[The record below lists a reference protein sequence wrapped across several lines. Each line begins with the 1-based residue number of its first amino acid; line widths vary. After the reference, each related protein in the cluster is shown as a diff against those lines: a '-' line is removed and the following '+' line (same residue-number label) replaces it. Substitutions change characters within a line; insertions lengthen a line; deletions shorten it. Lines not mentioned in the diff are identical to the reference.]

1 MAIHE
6 YRNRLR
12 TTVGASAAPYG
23 YTLATW
29 TTGAVLVRTH
39 GIPNFLESF
48 GFVVGAV
55 VGFAFVVLVAF
66 GGLTRHFD
74 STHNDDT
81 PVIWGSLHFFSV
93 GLAIGAATLVAY
105 LVDNVYPWPSL
116 IAWPLG
122 GFLYTAAYL
131 LIAGAESYVAYRW
144 DHREGA

>member
-1 MAIHE
+1 MTIHE
-6 YRNRLR
+6 YRIRLR

-29 TTGAVLVRTH
+29 TTGAVLLRTH
-39 GIPNFLESF
+39 GIPNLLETF

-55 VGFAFVVLVAF
+55 LGFAFVVLVAF

-74 STHNDDT
+74 STQYDT
-81 PVIWGSLHFFSV
+81 PVIWGSFHFFSV

-105 LVDNVYPWPSL
+105 LVNNAYPWPSL

-131 LIAGAESYVAYRW
+131 LLAGAESYVAYRW
-144 DHREGA
+144 EHREDA